1 MASDGVTKEAGSDEK
16 EIHDNEYVTNQ
27 LDTGL
32 KDDPSKREL
41 EWPETAVN
49 PIKVR
54 WRYALGIPG
63 VHLLACL
70 AFLPWFFSWTGVVLS
85 IMGLYVFGTLGVN
98 LCYHRLLTHQGLTT
112 PKWLEHFFAILGVCT
127 MQDTPACWIAMHRI
141 HHKHSDDRPD
151 PHSPLVNF
159 LWGHCGWLMFHNRD
173 FLNVNCYQRF
183 TRDILR
189 DPFYLKLERN
199 ENWLLIYLAS
209 MAVFFLGGFGVELA
223 MGGTM
228 ATAAQFGSSLLV
240 WGVLVRTV
248 LTWHITWSVNSFTH
262 VWGYRNYETDD
273 NSRNNWLV
281 GLWANGE
288 GRHNNHHADQ
298 RAAAHGL
305 KWWEFDVTWITIR
318 VLETLG
324 LATNVVRP
332 KSWKK
337 S

>member
-1 MASDGVTKEAGSDEK
+1 MTENAPTEVPEQEAGTDS
-16 EIHDNEYVTNQ
+16 EYMTRESAP
-27 LDTGL
+27 
-32 KDDPSKREL
+32 KDDPAAREL

-85 IMGLYVFGTLGVN
+85 ILGLYVFGTLGVN
-98 LCYHRLLTHQGLTT
+98 LCYHRLLTHQGFTT

-141 HHKHSDDRPD
+141 HHKHSDEQPD

-209 MAVFFLGGFGVELA
+209 MVVFFLGGFGVDLA
-223 MGGTM
+223 MGGSM
-228 ATAAQFGSSLLV
+228 PEAAQFGSSSACLGRVGADGADLAYHLERELV
-240 WGVLVRTV
+240 HPR
-248 LTWHITWSVNSFTH
+248 
-262 VWGYRNYETDD
+262 
-273 NSRNNWLV
+273 
-281 GLWANGE
+281 
-288 GRHNNHHADQ
+288 
-298 RAAAHGL
+298 
-305 KWWEFDVTWITIR
+305 
-318 VLETLG
+318 LG
-324 LATNVVRP
+324 LPQLRDRRQQP
-332 KSWKK
+332 
-337 S
+337 